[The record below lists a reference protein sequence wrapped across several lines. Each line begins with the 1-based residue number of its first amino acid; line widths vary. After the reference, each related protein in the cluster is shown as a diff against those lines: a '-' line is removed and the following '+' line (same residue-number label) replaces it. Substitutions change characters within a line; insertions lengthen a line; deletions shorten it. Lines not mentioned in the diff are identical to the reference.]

1 MELPTKMGHA
11 HFYLALLFISG
22 YFGVHA
28 SPTQSPVGRNVTHAS
43 VEEGGGK
50 GKETQTHP
58 QKYNSTE
65 SKSSSDEV
73 KTSNRTVTP
82 LEDLATSL
90 DETTFVHLTNLQLS
104 IPSDL
109 DFGNINPD
117 FSRMILNVNSSIKSV
132 QIEGDYN
139 IFAKNDVTLP
149 IYGQGNITVRFSNVT
164 VTGRTFLALTPAA
177 LLALDFDF
185 LYIPEEITVQVVPFS
200 ETTSAEE
207 VYLSKD
213 IVSGTLASL
222 INRKV
227 EEQLDYYLEMHI
239 TLALS
244 KINVFTVGHKNEQ
257 SVTNELLTQNVQIGD
272 LFDGML
278 ADVKKDILEN
288 RKDETNIPSFHR
300 NFSEK
305 LESVMANGTFSAE
318 RGWIIGL
325 STFKRS
331 SNVSLVK
338 SGEMFIL
345 SAILEFEDLQMGY
358 DKYMA
363 TFLKSKITGKLD
375 GYFIHKQFI
384 IKVAMDPKEDGTC
397 SSTLHEIRFFKTNG
411 YRIQELTNIEAFD
424 WLRIRINN
432 WLIGY
437 FKTEVVKDIENVLS
451 TAVRNSLS
459 RFDCGEYLPSFKILL

>member
-11 HFYLALLFISG
+11 HFCLALLLISG
-22 YFGVHA
+22 YFGVQA
-28 SPTQSPVGRNVTHAS
+28 SPTQSPVRRNVTHS
-43 VEEGGGK
+43 SGEEGGER

-65 SKSSSDEV
+65 SESSSDDV
-73 KTSNRTVTP
+73 KMSNGTVVL
-82 LEDLATSL
+82 LEDLVTSL
-90 DETTFVHLTNLQLS
+90 DETTFAHLTNLQLS
-104 IPSDL
+104 IPFDL

-117 FSRMILNVNSSIKSV
+117 FSRMILNVNSSIKTV
-132 QIEGDYN
+132 EIEGDYKL
-139 IFAKNDVTLP
+139 FAKNDATLP
-149 IYGQGNITVRFSNVT
+149 LYGQGNISVKFNNVT
-164 VTGRTFLALTPAA
+164 VTGRTLLALTPAA
-177 LLALDFDF
+177 LLALHFDF
-185 LYIPEEITVQVVPFS
+185 AYIPEEITAQVVPIS
-200 ETTSAEE
+200 EITSAEE

-227 EEQLDYYLEMHI
+227 EDQLYYYLEMHI
-239 TLALS
+239 NLALS
-244 KINVFTVGHKNEQ
+244 KINVFTIGHKNEQ
-257 SVTNELLTQNVQIGD
+257 SITNEQLTQNVHIGD

-288 RKDETNIPSFHR
+288 RKDEIDIPSFHR
-300 NFSEK
+300 NFSEN
-305 LESVMANGTFSAE
+305 LESVMVNGTFSAE
-318 RGWIIGL
+318 SGWIIGL

-363 TFLKSKITGKLD
+363 MFLKTKVTGKLD
-375 GYFIHKQFI
+375 GYFIHKQFT

-397 SSTLHEIRFFKTNG
+397 TSTLHEMRFFKTNG
-411 YRIQELTNIEAFD
+411 YRIQELTNIGSFD

-437 FKTEVVKDIENVLS
+437 FKTEIVKDIEKDLG